1 MYSLDSAGLIQ
12 CYIAGLPFLKYT
24 LAGDLFWSVVLFG
37 SLTVLGAA
45 ATPRA
50 GELSAAPDE
59 DLLEEAARLPLRL
72 GELQADRDHAVVGHR
87 MGHELD
93 RPERDGVV
101 RPRRVLDEIER
112 EVIGERRLR
121 VLGRNLEA
129 VDFAERPERDL
140 ARHEEILDQIGVGG
154 GRRRPFG
161 EEAVERLHA
170 DRAAPGNK
178 RDHPRG
184 PARPPPG
191 CGRGR
196 HAPPTSTWPMTA

>member
-45 ATPRA
+45 ARPRA

-59 DLLEEAARLPLRL
+59 DLLEQAARLPLRL
-72 GELQADRDHAVVGHR
+72 GELQADRDHAVVHHR

-93 RPERDGVV
+93 RAERNGVV
-101 RPRRVLDEIER
+101 RPRRMLDEIER

-121 VLGRNLEA
+121 ILGRNLEP

-140 ARHEEILDQIGVGG
+140 ARHEEILDQVGVGAACG
-154 GRRRPFG
+154 GRSAKKRSSACTPIGRRQEIDVIAF
-161 EEAVERLHA
+161 A
-170 DRAAPGNK
+170 DL
-178 RDHPRG
+178 RG
-184 PARPPPG
+184 LL
-191 CGRGR
+191 RGVDTVVTHHQR
-196 HAPPTSTWPMTA
+196 QLGP